1 MVSFVRSSVI
11 GENRN
16 IPGQSETSPRMSDI
30 MMQRHKYFIKI
41 ISDWMLFR
49 LQLLKPNSVNYF
61 RATKIIHRESRVVA
75 ILRGTVSKQLLV
87 ALGVG

>member
-1 MVSFVRSSVI
+1 MKIEIDSD
-11 GENRN
+11 
-16 IPGQSETSPRMSDI
+16 QSNTSPRMSDI
-30 MMQRHKYFIKI
+30 MMQRHKYLIRI
-41 ISDWMLFR
+41 ITDWMLFR

-61 RATKIIHRESRVVA
+61 RATKIIHCESRVVA